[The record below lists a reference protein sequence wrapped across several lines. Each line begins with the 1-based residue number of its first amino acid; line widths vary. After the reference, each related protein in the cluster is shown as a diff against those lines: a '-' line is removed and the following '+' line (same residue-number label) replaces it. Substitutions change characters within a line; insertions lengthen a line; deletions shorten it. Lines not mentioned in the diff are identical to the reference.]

1 MVEVDWGDL
10 SPTQL
15 QRIRVQSRIAQL
27 AHIEGPVVSLRRRGS
42 GYEAHLTTPLPA
54 APAELRLSGEDL
66 GSVIDR
72 ACDLLAIVVRESE
85 RVEG

>member
-10 SPTQL
+10 TPTHR
-15 QRIRVQSRIAQL
+15 QRARVQARVEEL
-27 AHIEGPVVSLRRRGS
+27 AHIEGPIVSLRRRGS

-54 APAELRLSGEDL
+54 APAELRLAGDDL

-72 ACDLLAIVVRESE
+72 ACELLSIVARESE
-85 RVEG
+85 RR

>member
-10 SPTQL
+10 SPTHL
-15 QRIRVQSRIAQL
+15 QRARVQSRVAEL
-27 AHIEGPVVSLRRRGS
+27 AHIDGPTVSLRRRGS
-42 GYEAHLTTPLPA
+42 GYEARLTTPLPA
-54 APAELRLSGEDL
+54 APAELRLAGDDL

-85 RVEG
+85 RFES